1 MKNTIESVNQEVSNL
16 GWKLITEEYKNLDT
30 EMEFQCPEGHKVY
43 TTLKRF
49 RSKQE
54 CPLCKMNPYKDLK
67 NGYRRKTKETR
78 VLALDQIGRAS
89 CRERV

>member
-30 EMEFQCPEGHKVY
+30 EMEFICPEGHKVY

-49 RSKQE
+49 RARQE
-54 CPLCKMNPYKDLK
+54 YGKATIV
-67 NGYRRKTKETR
+67 GEKTVGK
-78 VLALDQIGRAS
+78 G
-89 CRERV
+89 

>member
-30 EMEFQCPEGHKVY
+30 EMEFMCPEGHKVY

-49 RSKQE
+49 RARQE
-54 CPLCKMNPYKDLK
+54 CPVIVYVDYFSHFKSSPFSVCLGVVLRLCVK
-67 NGYRRKTKETR
+67 NSPE
-78 VLALDQIGRAS
+78 
-89 CRERV
+89 

>member
-43 TTLKRF
+43 TSLKRF
-49 RSKQE
+49 R
-54 CPLCKMNPYKDLK
+54 
-67 NGYRRKTKETR
+67 
-78 VLALDQIGRAS
+78 
-89 CRERV
+89 